1 MAVGKSSYQIVNNP
15 RRFFLTVFFCAG
27 INVWGET
34 NQAESLAEALAGL
47 NNVKAQFTQT
57 VTDGYGQVV
66 EKSTG
71 EIALARPNA
80 RWEVKKPYP
89 QILILSGSRLQIYDP
104 DLEQVTER
112 DITEDWEQV
121 PLALLMGA
129 HRKLSEHYLITAVAE
144 AEVLKFR
151 LLPLAPTVFA
161 SIEITFGDD
170 RLEEVVITDSGD
182 QRTIVEFRNHRVGQV
197 IQSELF
203 QLKLPLDTD
212 VIRG

>member
-15 RRFFLTVFFCAG
+15 RWLLLAVYLSASVNT
-27 INVWGET
+27 WGQT
-34 NQAESLAEALAGL
+34 SPAESLAEALSGL
-47 NNVKAQFTQT
+47 NNVRAQFTQT

-71 EIALARPNA
+71 KIALARPNA
-80 RWEVKKPYP
+80 RWEVEKPYP
-89 QILILSGSRLQIYDP
+89 QTLILSGSQLQIYDP

-112 DITEDWEQV
+112 DIAEDWEQV

-129 HRKLSEHYLITAVAE
+129 QRRLSEHYLITTVAR
-144 AEVLKFR
+144 AEVVQFR
-151 LLPLAPTVFA
+151 LSPLTPSVLA

-170 RLEEVVITDSGD
+170 QLKEVVITDSGG
-182 QRTIVEFRNHRVGQV
+182 QRTIVEFRNHRAGQV